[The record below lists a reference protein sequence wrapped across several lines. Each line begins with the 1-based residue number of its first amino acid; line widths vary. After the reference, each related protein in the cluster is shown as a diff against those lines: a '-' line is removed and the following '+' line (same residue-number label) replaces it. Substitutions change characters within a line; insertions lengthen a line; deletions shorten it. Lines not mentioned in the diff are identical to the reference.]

1 MIRIDAIQP
10 DSVPLSFPGAE
21 GDTSKIAGAS
31 PHGGSGSDPA
41 SASGGGDTVTLS
53 AEAITAL
60 AILSAEAAGGPLALP
75 DALLSPTLSDT
86 PAPNPENAT
95 NPAAL
100 PIPADQLPAA
110 TDAAALALAISGET
124 THPAIWGRA
133 YERTL
138 MSAPDRTNPAGGMPG
153 TDTQAQTDRTTADTP
168 HSWALASDM
177 DKALIERLLNTG
189 LKEDPGTR
197 ILNGQATDHTGNRPQ
212 ATTDQIAADTRPDLA
227 NALDPTS
234 TAHNAQPVP
243 GVDERIAAMYAPLPG
258 SRELQDH
265 IPEIDKNAPA
275 PEPTGRTGP
284 LRDALTAWR
293 RRRLNALYPA
303 IFFDTLL
310 VKIRDDS
317 IIRDKPVHIVLGM
330 RLDGTT
336 DLLGLWIERHEGA
349 ALGRHI
355 MDSLKRR
362 GVEDILM
369 AVVDGPDGFPDAV
382 RTAFPQARVHPSI
395 DHLLH
400 HLPDFMALKDRA
412 ALAGKAAFAAESP
425 WGRMLLATTHAIKA
439 LNAMLGRAVQARG
452 YFPND
457 EAALAFLYLKADTA
471 EKTSP

>member
-1 MIRIDAIQP
+1 M
-10 DSVPLSFPGAE
+10 
-21 GDTSKIAGAS
+21 
-31 PHGGSGSDPA
+31 
-41 SASGGGDTVTLS
+41 
-53 AEAITAL
+53 
-60 AILSAEAAGGPLALP
+60 
-75 DALLSPTLSDT
+75 
-86 PAPNPENAT
+86 PAPNLENAT
-95 NPAAL
+95 DSAAL
-100 PIPADQLPAA
+100 PIPADQFPTA
-110 TDAAALALAISGET
+110 TDAAAQAAMNAASLVASAGGET
-124 THPAIWGRA
+124 IHPAIWGRA

-138 MSAPDRTNPAGGMPG
+138 MSAPDRTNPAAGMPG
-153 TDTQAQTDRTTADTP
+153 TDTQGQTDRMTP
-168 HSWALASDM
+168 DMTHSWALASDM
-177 DKALIERLLNTG
+177 DKALIDRLLNTG
-189 LKEDPGTR
+189 LKEGPGTP
-197 ILNGQATDHTGNRPQ
+197 ILNGQSTDHTGNRPQ
-212 ATTDQIAADTRPDLA
+212 TTADQTAADTLPDLT
-227 NALDPTS
+227 NVLDPTS
-234 TAHNAQPVP
+234 TAPNAQPFP
-243 GVDERIAAMYAPLPG
+243 GVDERIAAMYAPPPG
-258 SRELQDH
+258 SRDIHDH
-265 IPEIDKNAPA
+265 TPEIDENAPT
-275 PEPTGRTGP
+275 PEQTARMTGP
-284 LRDALTAWR
+284 LRDALTAWQ

-303 IFFDTLL
+303 IFFDTLR

-317 IIRDKPVHIVLGM
+317 IICDKPVHIVLGM

-369 AVVDGPDGFPDAV
+369 AVVDEPDGFPDAV

-412 ALAGKAAFAAESP
+412 ALAGKTAFAAESP

-471 EKTSP
+471 EQTSP

>member
-1 MIRIDAIQP
+1 MIRIDPIQP

-21 GDTSKIAGAS
+21 GDTSKTAGES
-31 PHGGSGSDPA
+31 PPGSGSDPA
-41 SASGGGDTVTLS
+41 SVSGGGDTVTLS

-60 AILSAEAAGGPLALP
+60 AILSAEAAGGLLAPP
-75 DALLSPTLSDT
+75 DALLSPTLSDM
-86 PAPNPENAT
+86 PAPDPENAT
-95 NPAAL
+95 NPAA
-100 PIPADQLPAA
+100 
-110 TDAAALALAISGET
+110 TDAAAFALGISGET

-138 MSAPDRTNPAGGMPG
+138 MTAPDRTNPAGGTPG
-153 TDTQAQTDRTTADTP
+153 TDTQAQTDRTTADMP
-168 HSWALASDM
+168 QSWALASDM

-227 NALDPTS
+227 NALDPTF

-265 IPEIDKNAPA
+265 IPEIDENAPA

-284 LRDALTAWR
+284 LHDALTAWR
-293 RRRLNALYPA
+293 HRRLNALYPA
-303 IFFDTLL
+303 IFFDTLR

-336 DLLGLWIERHEGA
+336 DLLGLWIERHEGTG
-349 ALGRHI
+349 LGRHI

-362 GVEDILM
+362 GLEDILM
-369 AVVDGPDGFPDAV
+369 AVVEGPNGFPDAV
-382 RTAFPQARVHPSI
+382 RAAFPQARVHPSI

-400 HLPDFMALKDRA
+400 HLPDFVALKDRA
-412 ALAGKAAFAAESP
+412 SLAGKTAFAAESP

-452 YFPND
+452 YFPSD
-457 EAALAFLYLKADTA
+457 ETALAFLYLKADTT